1 MRNSWNGETDK
12 AIEIS
17 VPPSP
22 PAIVGNSTIDAF
34 LTMRGDLESDA
45 DILVK
50 GRVYGN
56 VSCNFLIVDEGANIE
71 GGITANQVVIRG
83 AVNGTIKAEKVSLE
97 RTAQVRSDIYQ
108 NTFIAEEGANVL
120 GTLQSLQEA
129 QTTNNVVTP
138 LNANGQARVASTP
151 PPIPMRR
158 D

>member
-1 MRNSWNGETDK
+1 MRNTWNGETDK

-17 VPPSP
+17 VPTSP
-22 PAIVGNSTIDAF
+22 PTAVGNSTIDAF

-50 GRVYGN
+50 GKVYGN

-71 GGITANQVVIRG
+71 GGITANQVVVRG
-83 AVNGTIKAEKVSLE
+83 VVNGTIKAEKVSLE
-97 RTAQVRSDIYQ
+97 RTAQVRSDIFQ

-120 GTLQSLQEA
+120 GTIKSLEDA
-129 QTTNNVVTP
+129 SETCNVVTP
-138 LNANGQARVASTP
+138 LNANAQSCAKSTP
-151 PPIPMRR
+151 PPVPIRR

>member
-17 VPPSP
+17 VPAP
-22 PAIVGNSTIDAF
+22 PPTVVGNSTIDTF

-50 GRVYGN
+50 GKVYGN

-83 AVNGTIKAEKVSLE
+83 AVNGTIKAERVSLE
-97 RTAQVRSDIYQ
+97 RTAQVRSDIFQ

-120 GTLQSLQEA
+120 GTLKSLQEA
-129 QTTNNVVTP
+129 PATNNVVTP
-138 LNANGQARVASTP
+138 LNANAQARASTP
-151 PPIPMRR
+151 PPLPVRR